1 MFYSDS
7 FPTIAGAGANAAIIH
22 YQPTENTN
30 ARLEKNS
37 LLLVDSGGQY
47 FNGTTDITRTV
58 ALGCP
63 AKEMTEKFT
72 VVLKAHIALASARL
86 PQGVSGSAADVICR
100 SVMWHR
106 GLDYNHGTGHGVGCF
121 LNVHEGPQNFSLHA
135 SSYPLAEN
143 MIVSIEPGYYREN
156 AFGIRIENLARIV
169 VDEESGMLKF
179 AVLTLAPLDKRL
191 IDKYLLTDEEIS
203 WLNDY
208 HRDVL
213 QKVSPYLTEEEKSG

>member
-1 MFYSDS
+1 
-7 FPTIAGAGANAAIIH
+7 
-22 YQPTENTN
+22 
-30 ARLEKNS
+30 
-37 LLLVDSGGQY
+37 
-47 FNGTTDITRTV
+47 
-58 ALGCP
+58 
-63 AKEMTEKFT
+63 MTQHVFT
-72 VVLKAHIALASARL
+72 KWK
-86 PQGVSGSAADVICR
+86 G
-100 SVMWHR
+100 
-106 GLDYNHGTGHGVGCF
+106 N

-213 QKVSPYLTEEEKSG
+213 QKVSPYLTEEEKIWLKEACSSL

>member
-1 MFYSDS
+1 
-7 FPTIAGAGANAAIIH
+7 
-22 YQPTENTN
+22 
-30 ARLEKNS
+30 
-37 LLLVDSGGQY
+37 
-47 FNGTTDITRTV
+47 
-58 ALGCP
+58 
-63 AKEMTEKFT
+63 MTEKFT

-86 PQGVSGSAADVICR
+86 PQGVSGNAADIICR
-100 SVMWHR
+100 SVMWRR
-106 GLDYNHGTGHGVGCF
+106 GLDYKHGTGHGVGCF

-213 QKVSPYLTEEEKSG
+213 QKVSPYLTEEEKIWLKEACSSL